1 MTPTHNEPLFNQ
13 IRFIMVEPSHPGNV
27 GAAARAIKTMG
38 FNQLCLVN
46 PKLPHII
53 THDQAIAMASGA
65 TDVLENTHTF
75 NTLEDALAPVS
86 LAFAL
91 TARPRYIGPPARTIR
106 QSAHISAQHA
116 LEHSKAEIAIVLG
129 TERTGLENSAIN
141 QCQYVS
147 YIPANPDYSSL
158 NVAQALQLAAW
169 ELRHALLEAQDLHI
183 DLRTPGKPNE
193 ADEPATQAQV
203 RDFLVHWEQAL
214 IDIDFLDP
222 KHPKKLQLRMQQLF
236 TRSQLSQT
244 EVAMLRGVCT
254 AMIKT
259 ARKIHS
265 SQVAPAIPSVPSC
278 SDN

>member
-46 PKLPHII
+46 PKLPTII

-65 TDVLENTHTF
+65 TDVLENTRIF
-75 NTLEDALAPVS
+75 NTLEQALAPVS

-91 TARPRYIGPPARTIR
+91 TARPRYIGPPPKTIR
-106 QSAHISAQHA
+106 QSALISAQHV
-116 LEHSKAEIAIVLG
+116 LEHPSAEIAIVLG

-147 YIPANPDYSSL
+147 YIPANPNYSSL

-169 ELRHALLEAQDLHI
+169 ELRHALLEAQDTRLE
-183 DLRTPGKPNE
+183 LRTPGKQLE
-193 ADEPATQAQV
+193 TDLPATQAHIHE
-203 RDFLVHWEQAL
+203 FLVHWEQAL
-214 IDIDFLDP
+214 IEIDFLDP
-222 KHPKKLQLRMQQLF
+222 KHPKKLRLRMQQLF
-236 TRSQLSQT
+236 TRSQLTQS

-259 ARKIHS
+259 ARKIATTTADPAPSPVIS
-265 SQVAPAIPSVPSC
+265 ST
-278 SDN
+278 DR

>member
-38 FNQLCLVN
+38 FNQVCLVN
-46 PKLPHII
+46 PKLPTII

-65 TDVLENTHTF
+65 TDVLENTRIF
-75 NTLEDALAPVS
+75 NTLEQALAPVS

-91 TARPRYIGPPARTIR
+91 TARPRYIGPPPKTIR
-106 QSAHISAQHA
+106 QSALLSAQHV
-116 LEHSKAEIAIVLG
+116 LEHQTAEIAIVLG

-169 ELRHALLEAQDLHI
+169 ELRHALLEAQETHLE
-183 DLRTPGKPNE
+183 LRTPGKQLE
-193 ADEPATQAQV
+193 TDLPATQAHIHE
-203 RDFLVHWEQAL
+203 FLVHWEQAL

-222 KHPKKLQLRMQQLF
+222 KHPKKLRLRMQQLF
-236 TRSQLSQT
+236 TRSQLTQS

-259 ARKIHS
+259 ARKIASTTTSQAS
-265 SQVAPAIPSVPSC
+265 STVISPT
-278 SDN
+278 DR